1 MIAAFRRL
9 RRIAPI
15 IGIQD
20 NNSICTDYA
29 DYGFYADF
37 RRIGYLYGKIPLC
50 VGGASPRSAADAVLG
65 GAGEAG
71 IEQSG
76 QDRDRGV
83 FVARAP
89 IGLRREWRI
98 GAGTGGIGALEGHR

>member
-1 MIAAFRRL
+1 MPITP
-9 RRIAPI
+9 IAPI
-15 IGIQD
+15 AASMPIFGGIGD
-20 NNSICTDYA
+20 
-29 DYGFYADF
+29 
-37 RRIGYLYGKIPLC
+37 LYGKIPLC

-76 QDRDRGV
+76 QDRDGEV

-89 IGLRREWRI
+89 IGMRRE
-98 GAGTGGIGALEGHR
+98 